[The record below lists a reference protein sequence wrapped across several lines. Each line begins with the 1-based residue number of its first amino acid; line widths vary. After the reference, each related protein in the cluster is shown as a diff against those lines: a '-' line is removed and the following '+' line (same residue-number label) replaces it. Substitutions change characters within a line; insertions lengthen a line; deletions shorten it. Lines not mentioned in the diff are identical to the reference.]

1 MPPVIVSRSA
11 KFLQAKN
18 ILLSTFLNTC
28 ARCRNARMEFSEIT
42 QALLPKL
49 SCFSANER
57 LARLMNVCC
66 IRSSTKSL
74 SGIFFQRIFLL
85 KCHFINVTLIYMQM
99 RFHVLL
105 HRLKRKGG
113 GQNMWL
119 GTLTFQILDWK
130 QEPFRFAFLPTSG
143 ASGSQT
149 VQQLVELSSL
159 HLSSWGQAA
168 ELQWINNWKNKQ
180 TPKIQTKTANH
191 DKFLQTKTFV
201 GFCSLMIIHLQN
213 IASAFCSCAPLCRG
227 RGRCYTQGEVLNP
240 LCPFLLNVR

>member
-1 MPPVIVSRSA
+1 MFSD
-11 KFLQAKN
+11 LQNFCRQK
-18 ILLSTFLNTC
+18 ISFCPHLNTWT
-28 ARCRNARMEFSEIT
+28 RCRNARMEFSETT

-113 GQNMWL
+113 GQHKWL

-130 QEPFRFAFLPTSG
+130 QEPSRFAFLPTSG
-143 ASGSQT
+143 GSGSQM

-180 TPKIQTKTANH
+180 TNTQNT
-191 DKFLQTKTFV
+191 DKNSQPGQVFADKNL
-201 GFCSLMIIHLQN
+201 H
-213 IASAFCSCAPLCRG
+213 R
-227 RGRCYTQGEVLNP
+227 VL
-240 LCPFLLNVR
+240 